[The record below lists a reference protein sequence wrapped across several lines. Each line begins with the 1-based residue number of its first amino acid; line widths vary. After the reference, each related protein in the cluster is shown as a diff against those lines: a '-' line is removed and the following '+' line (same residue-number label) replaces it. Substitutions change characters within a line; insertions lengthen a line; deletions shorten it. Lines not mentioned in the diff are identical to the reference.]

1 MANPQKAR
9 IAESR
14 TDVGARV
21 VPASASAREGTV
33 PAEKIAVRA
42 YEIWQASG
50 CQHGKH
56 EEHWYTAEREIQA
69 RPARSR

>member
-14 TDVGARV
+14 TDARAV
-21 VPASASAREGTV
+21 MASAREGTV

-56 EEHWYTAEREIQA
+56 EEHWYTAERELRA

>member
-14 TDVGARV
+14 TDVGARA
-21 VPASASAREGTV
+21 VPASAREGTV

-56 EEHWYTAEREIQA
+56 EEHWYTAERELRA